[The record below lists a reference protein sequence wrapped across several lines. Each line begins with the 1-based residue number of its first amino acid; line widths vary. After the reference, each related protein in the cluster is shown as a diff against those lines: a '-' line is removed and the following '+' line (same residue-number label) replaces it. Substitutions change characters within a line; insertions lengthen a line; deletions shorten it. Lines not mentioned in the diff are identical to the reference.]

1 MSPPAEFHVLAAV
14 IERQML
20 QLLRWQDHAAVALL
34 ILKQRG
40 CKHVAYQRATG
51 FSGGKKITFVCG
63 SSFFF
68 PSVLNSVLTKQGCM
82 FVSSS
87 LCVCVCGHASRSE
100 GVFLT
105 SGLSGSLQDSSSKTS
120 SVAIPLM

>member
-51 FSGGKKITFVCG
+51 FSGEKKSRLFVALLFFSIC
-63 SSFFF
+63 SQFSFDKARMHVCLII
-68 PSVLNSVLTKQGCM
+68 SM
-82 FVSSS
+82 
-87 LCVCVCGHASRSE
+87 CVCVCGHASRSE

-105 SGLSGSLQDSSSKTS
+105 PGLSGSLQDSSSKTS